1 MRFFVAILALS
12 FGLISCS
19 HHQAPVSP
27 ATGEKAGKEIEQTKE
42 FLPLQVETSFGEAIL
57 IRILR
62 TYKSL
67 EVSEEFK
74 TYTNDITKKVGEN
87 SHRPA
92 LNYQT
97 VILDSK
103 ETIAIGLPGG
113 KIVISKGMLDLVK
126 TESEYANLIANQIAH
141 IARQHLIHDVMMNV
155 EYAEALKAGD
165 ITERTIKQSIFI
177 LFDLG
182 FGPKMVNS
190 ADRLAPTYAMHV
202 GYATNGLLALLESLK
217 ASMDKKHVYGKSD
230 QTFDMMNHRTS
241 MNAVFAKSLES
252 VDKTGFPKAEDRFAA
267 MIKKIKPVKKKK

>member
-12 FGLISCS
+12 FSLISCS
-19 HHQAPVSP
+19 HHKAPASP
-27 ATGEKAGKEIEQTKE
+27 TSSEKTGKEIEQTKE

-103 ETIAIGLPGG
+103 ETLAIGLPGG

-165 ITERTIKQSIFI
+165 ITERAIKQSIFI

-202 GYATNGLLALLESLK
+202 GYATNGLLTLLESLK
-217 ASMDKKHVYGKSD
+217 VSMDKKHIYGKSD

-241 MNAVFAKSLES
+241 MNAVFSKSLES
-252 VDKTGFPKAEDRFAA
+252 VDKTGFPKAEDRFAS

>member
-1 MRFFVAILALS
+1 MRFLIAILALS

-19 HHQAPVSP
+19 THKAPISP
-27 ATGEKAGKEIEQTKE
+27 AAGEKKGNEIETTVE
-42 FLPLQVETSFGEAIL
+42 FLTPQVETSFGEAIF

-62 TYKSL
+62 TYKNL

-74 TYTNDITKKVGEN
+74 AYTNDITKKLGEN

-97 VILDSK
+97 FILDSK
-103 ETIAIGLPGG
+103 ETIAFGLPGG
-113 KIVISKGMLDLVK
+113 KVVISKGMLDLVK

-155 EYAEALKAGD
+155 EFAEALKAGD

-202 GYATNGLLALLESLK
+202 GYATNGLLTLLESLRT
-217 ASMDKKHVYGKSD
+217 SMDKKHAYGKTD
-230 QTFDMMNHRTS
+230 QTFDMINHRTS

-252 VDKTGFPKAEDRFAA
+252 VDKAGFPKAEDRFAA

>member
-1 MRFFVAILALS
+1 M
-12 FGLISCS
+12 
-19 HHQAPVSP
+19 
-27 ATGEKAGKEIEQTKE
+27 
-42 FLPLQVETSFGEAIL
+42 

-165 ITERTIKQSIFI
+165 ITERTIKQVP
-177 LFDLG
+177 LFCLIWDL
-182 FGPKMVNS
+182 
-190 ADRLAPTYAMHV
+190 DR
-202 GYATNGLLALLESLK
+202 
-217 ASMDKKHVYGKSD
+217 
-230 QTFDMMNHRTS
+230 RW
-241 MNAVFAKSLES
+241 
-252 VDKTGFPKAEDRFAA
+252 
-267 MIKKIKPVKKKK
+267 